1 MSPQPSPGIVVH
13 PPSPAPVTFA
23 GNVKSKLPSDA
34 QTSVRFDDL
43 PYMGEMT
50 LDNAKPRRGR
60 KPKKVVKYI
69 TYLYDLN
76 LILKYYIKNIRLIVV
91 PAEL

>member
-1 MSPQPSPGIVVH
+1 MISPQPSPGIT
-13 PPSPAPVTFA
+13 PSPVPIPVSFT
-23 GNVKSKLPSDA
+23 GNVKSKLPPEA

-60 KPKKVVKYI
+60 KPKKVKKKHNNFKNVKKI
-69 TYLYDLN
+69 
-76 LILKYYIKNIRLIVV
+76 
-91 PAEL
+91 

>member
-1 MSPQPSPGIVVH
+1 MSPQPTPVISSSPT
-13 PPSPAPVTFA
+13 PVLFT
-23 GNVKSKLPSDA
+23 GNTKSKLPPEA

-60 KPKKVVKYI
+60 KPKKVKTI
-69 TYLYDLN
+69 HE
-76 LILKYYIKNIRLIVV
+76 K
-91 PAEL
+91 

>member
-1 MSPQPSPGIVVH
+1 MSPQPSPGIST
-13 PPSPAPVTFA
+13 SPAPVTIV
-23 GNVKSKLPSDA
+23 GNVKSKLPPEA

-60 KPKKVVKYI
+60 KPKKVKDFI
-69 TYLYDLN
+69 FTMF
-76 LILKYYIKNIRLIVV
+76 
-91 PAEL
+91 

>member
-1 MSPQPSPGIVVH
+1 MSPQPSPGI
-13 PPSPAPVTFA
+13 SSSSTPVLFT
-23 GNVKSKLPSDA
+23 GNVKSKLPPEA

-60 KPKKVVKYI
+60 KPKKVNIIDIMTLKKINILIMILLTVNI
-69 TYLYDLN
+69 TT
-76 LILKYYIKNIRLIVV
+76 KST
-91 PAEL
+91 

>member
-1 MSPQPSPGIVVH
+1 MMSSQQTPVISTSPV
-13 PPSPAPVTFA
+13 APVPFV
-23 GNVKSKLPSDA
+23 GNVKSKLPPEA

-60 KPKKVVKYI
+60 KPKKV
-69 TYLYDLN
+69 
-76 LILKYYIKNIRLIVV
+76 KNIIWF
-91 PAEL
+91 

>member
-1 MSPQPSPGIVVH
+1 MNHYEASMMTPQPSPGIST
-13 PPSPAPVTFA
+13 SPTPVLFT
-23 GNVKSKLPSDA
+23 GNVKSKLPPEA

-60 KPKKVVKYI
+60 KPKKVKI
-69 TYLYDLN
+69 IN
-76 LILKYYIKNIRLIVV
+76 IMMLIQ
-91 PAEL
+91 

>member
-1 MSPQPSPGIVVH
+1 MMSSQPSPGI
-13 PPSPAPVTFA
+13 PPSPVPVTFV
-23 GNVKSKLPSDA
+23 GNVKSKLPPEA

-60 KPKKVVKYI
+60 KPKKVNHV
-69 TYLYDLN
+69 
-76 LILKYYIKNIRLIVV
+76 
-91 PAEL
+91 